1 MSTERKFFG
10 TDGVRGPYGG
20 PVVNEAFFA
29 RLAYA
34 AGQWVNGRA
43 SQNGPTRGDS
53 PDSGVATDMKRKRVA
68 IGCDTRA
75 SGGSLAEAVMAGL
88 RLAKM
93 RPTHLGVLPTPAVA
107 LAVKNEGI
115 SLGVVIT
122 ASHNPAGDN
131 GIKFFKQGGL
141 KLSDE
146 EEAQIEALIPETL
159 EWEAELAARLA
170 PKSSDEIQAQLK
182 KMALFNR
189 EGVVKLSTVLR
200 HMNGEDYV
208 KTMARLLPTGALR
221 GWHVVLDAANGA
233 ASAVSPTVLRCYEAE
248 VLEIGSRS
256 LGNTIG
262 IANSIKSLPQFSSMP
277 SGQLEAMLDALR
289 AGRSDGQI
297 NDGCGS
303 EHPEKMCAAVR
314 EHGAR
319 LGIAHDGDGD
329 RCVLCDERGEV
340 LDGDE
345 ILTIL
350 ALHAL
355 RAGRLGADTLV
366 VTVQSNLGVD
376 AALAAAG
383 GRVVRTP
390 VGDRHVAEK
399 MRELG
404 ATLGGESSGHII
416 CADVSPTGDG
426 LVAALRVM
434 EVMRATGRP
443 LSELRGWLKK
453 FPQASAT
460 VAIAAGAP
468 KPALQ
473 TMPALSAAIHALETA
488 LGARGRVL
496 ARWSGTEPKLR
507 LLVEGPDEGTVQA
520 GLGALAAA
528 ARADL
533 GV

>member
-1 MSTERKFFG
+1 MSAVRQFFG

-29 RLAYA
+29 RLGAA
-34 AGQWVNGRA
+34 AGAWAKETADKNKMADGSHTPNLIKAR
-43 SQNGPTRGDS
+43 N
-53 PDSGVATDMKRKRVA
+53 VA
-68 IGCDTRA
+68 IIGRDTRA
-75 SGGSLAEAVMAGL
+75 SGESLARAVAMGLLAAGL
-88 RLAKM
+88 E
-93 RPTHLGVLPTPAVA
+93 PVPLGVTPTPGV
-107 LAVKNEGI
+107 VRGI
-115 SLGVVIT
+115 KGSGNLLGVVIT
-122 ASHNPAGDN
+122 ASHNPASDN
-131 GIKFFKQGGL
+131 GIKFFKGDGS

-146 EEAQIEALIPETL
+146 EEARIEALLPADVPVISTWAERKIARMSSVRYVLAEEDDSVIVSRGKAFLHRFLLSWLSRETPAVQIPL
-159 EWEAELAARLA
+159 P
-170 PKSSDEIQAQLK
+170 PKPL
-182 KMALFNR
+182 
-189 EGVVKLSTVLR
+189 
-200 HMNGEDYV
+200 H
-208 KTMARLLPTGALR
+208 
-221 GWHVVLDAANGA
+221 GWRIVLDTANGA
-233 ASAVSPTVLRCYEAE
+233 TCETSPQELRRVGAE
-248 VLEIGSRS
+248 VIGI
-256 LGNTIG
+256 GNTPDG
-262 IANSIKSLPQFSSMP
+262 AN
-277 SGQLEAMLDALR
+277 
-289 AGRSDGQI
+289 I
-297 NDGCGS
+297 NDNCGS

-329 RCVLCDERGEV
+329 RCVLCDEQGEV

-355 RAGRLGADTLV
+355 REGRLGVDTLV

-376 AALAAAG
+376 AAVAAAG

-443 LSELRGWLKK
+443 LSELRRWLKK
-453 FPQASAT
+453 FPQASTTVT
-460 VAIAAGAP
+460 VATGAA
-468 KPALQ
+468 KPSLD
-473 TMPALSAAIHALETA
+473 TLPTLTTAIRALEA
-488 LGARGRVL
+488 EMGARGRVL

-507 LLVEGPDEGTVQA
+507 LLVEGPDDIVVRD
-520 GLGALAAA
+520 GLARLAAA
-528 ARADL
+528 ARTDL
-533 GV
+533 GAGAA